1 MTDNQNPADKTY
13 DAFATLARQRIH
25 SLDEG
30 LRTPCANP
38 AEWSTTRDRLA
49 AFAQE
54 IAGEGS
60 RFGYPLMT
68 QIGRSLGDLL
78 MASSAADPRGLRL
91 AVTHV
96 AALRTVLENDIKGH
110 GGAAGAALLARLQ
123 GLSQKA
129 S

>member
-96 AALRTVLENDIKGH
+96 AALRTVGVVT
-110 GGAAGAALLARLQ
+110 ARPAQ
-123 GLSQKA
+123 ARQ
-129 S
+129 